1 VRRAR
6 RDAAGGLPPASQP
19 FGLALRL
26 AAGVALSLSLSLA
39 SGQALVAEPQPPAD
53 ERDER
58 LLQQWLDE
66 SPERQA
72 THAALMAQLQQE
84 GLAQVLPPHQFL
96 RSASSW
102 RVCEGQPFAVPPPEL
117 WAKVAQVLRLFEA
130 LRNAGVLADVQV
142 HSGYRDGALNR
153 CAGGAPGSAHWR
165 AFALDITPAGDAA
178 AAAQRLCRFWHEHGP
193 TWQMGFGQY
202 PSGRLHIDTLR
213 WRRWGVGC

>member
-1 VRRAR
+1 
-6 RDAAGGLPPASQP
+6 
-19 FGLALRL
+19 
-26 AAGVALSLSLSLA
+26 VALSLSVALA
-39 SGQALVAEPQPPAD
+39 SGQALAAETQPPAD
-53 ERDER
+53 ERDEP

-66 SPERQA
+66 SSERQA

-102 RVCEGQPFAVPPPEL
+102 RLCQGQPFALPPPSQ
-117 WAKVAQVLRLFEA
+117 WAKLAQVLRLFQA
-130 LRNAGVLADVQV
+130 LRDAGVLADVQV
-142 HSGYRDGALNR
+142 HSGYRDEALNR

-165 AFALDITPAGDAA
+165 EFALDITPAGDAA

-213 WRRWGVGC
+213 WRRWGVDC